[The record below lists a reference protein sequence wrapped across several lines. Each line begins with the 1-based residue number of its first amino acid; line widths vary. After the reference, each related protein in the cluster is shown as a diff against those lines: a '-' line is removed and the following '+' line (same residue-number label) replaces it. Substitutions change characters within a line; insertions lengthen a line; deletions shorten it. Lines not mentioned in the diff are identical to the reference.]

1 MKLVFP
7 GKFGDL
13 AGTALSD
20 FQRPSQVRTLSDLTM
35 WLAKTRPALGEAM
48 RAARAKAIVNHALV
62 HDPLYILGDDDE
74 VAFLPPMSGG

>member
-13 AGTALSD
+13 AGTDLDD
-20 FQRPSQVRTLSDLTM
+20 FPRPREVHTLSDLAV
-35 WLAKTRPALGEAM
+35 WLAETRPALGAAM
-48 RAARAKAIVNHALV
+48 RATQAKVIVNNAVV
-62 HDPLYILGDDDE
+62 HDLLHVLGDDDE

>member
-13 AGTALSD
+13 VGSDLND
-20 FQRPSQVRTLSDLTM
+20 FQRPPEVRTLSDLAV
-35 WLAKTRPALGEAM
+35 WLAQTRPALGEAM
-48 RAARAKAIVNHALV
+48 KATRAKVIINNTVV
-62 HDPLYILGDDDE
+62 HDLLHILGDDDE